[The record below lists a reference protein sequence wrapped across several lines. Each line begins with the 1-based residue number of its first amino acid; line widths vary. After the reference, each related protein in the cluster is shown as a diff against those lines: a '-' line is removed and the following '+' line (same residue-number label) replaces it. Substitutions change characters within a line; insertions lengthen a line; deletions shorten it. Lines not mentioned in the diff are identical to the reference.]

1 LTVGLTVS
9 AILLVSR
16 YLSVA
21 RRALSSHAGGFQR

>member
-16 YLSVA
+16 YVFVA
-21 RRALSSHAGGFQR
+21 RRALSSRAGGLQR